1 MNELTNAIQ
10 EALNASDPNPRG
22 YPEDGTLAKIEFVQ
36 GFERFGAYETWGCGW
51 RVSGREFVFEAKDL
65 AAAVSM
71 WTLAVWEENLSE

>member
-1 MNELTNAIQ
+1 MSINNTIQ

-51 RVSGREFVFEAKDL
+51 RVSGRDTVVENKDL
-65 AAAVSM
+65 AAAVAG
-71 WTLAVWEENLSE
+71 WAALVWEAGLE